1 MTSEELQAKVDAAAA
16 LIEQR
21 YQRLQALMDLFEEP
35 IRRADAMARPESWLA
50 THPPR
55 RAAPG

>member
-16 LIEQR
+16 LIELR
-21 YQRLQALMDLFEEP
+21 YQRLQALLDTFEEP
-35 IRRADAMARPESWLA
+35 IRRADAMARLESWLA